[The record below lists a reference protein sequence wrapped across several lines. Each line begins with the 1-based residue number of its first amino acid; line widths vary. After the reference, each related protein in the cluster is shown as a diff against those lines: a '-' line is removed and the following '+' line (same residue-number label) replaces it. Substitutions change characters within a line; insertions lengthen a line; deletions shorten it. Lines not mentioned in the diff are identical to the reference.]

1 MTLQGKL
8 EKKIILVTLFAV
20 AMGFL
25 EATVVV
31 YMRELYYPEGFIFP
45 LQLIP
50 PRIFVIELVRELST
64 LIMLLSIGFLIGR
77 SALEKFSWFLFSFG
91 VWDIFYYVALKL
103 FLDWPESLLTWDIL
117 FLIPIAWLGPVLA
130 PLICSLTMIFFA
142 LTVFTRSQAG
152 IKIYH
157 VFWYSIF
164 MGAILI
170 FSSFIFDYTKLL
182 IGEGYFC
189 RGGPS
194 LLEPGFTKAILNYV
208 PEKFQWGLFIAGELL
223 IIFSIAGFVFIS
235 KKKN

>member
-1 MTLQGKL
+1 MFHPELN
-8 EKKIILVTLFAV
+8 KKILLVTIFAI

-25 EATVVV
+25 EAIVVV
-31 YMRELYYPEGFIFP
+31 YIRELYYPEGFSFP
-45 LQLIP
+45 LELLS
-50 PRIFVIELVRELST
+50 PRIFAIELVREFST
-64 LIMLLSIGFLIGR
+64 MIMLLSIGFLIGR

-117 FLIPIAWLGPVLA
+117 FLIPITWLGPVLA

-142 LTVFTRSQAG
+142 LTVFTRSQAP
-152 IKIYH
+152 IKIYK
-157 VFWYSIF
+157 VFWYLIF

-170 FSSFIFDYTKLL
+170 FSSFIIDYTILL
-182 IGEGYFC
+182 IGEGYFS

-194 LLEPGFTKAILNYV
+194 LLEPGFTKAMLNYI
-208 PEKFQWGLFIAGELL
+208 PEKFQWGLFLAGELL

-235 KKKN
+235 KRKN